1 MLVDFVVVL
10 VANNCCLVLSD
21 GLDEIILLLVE
32 KANLDEGIALSLQR
46 ESVGQNRVL
55 EVANGLL
62 DLVGLGEDHSELV
75 EDLTLLV
82 EVRGHLED
90 GNQRTDGV
98 IV

>member
-10 VANNCCLVLSD
+10 VANDCCLVLPD
-21 GLDEIILLLVE
+21 GLHEVVLLLVE
-32 KANLDEGIALSLQR
+32 KADLDESIALSLQR
-46 ESVGQNRVL
+46 ESVGQNGVL
-55 EVANGLL
+55 EVADGLL

-82 EVRGHLED
+82 EVRRHLED

-98 IV
+98 VV